1 MDRALYIWSCA
12 RGPCR
17 GKDGRYV
24 VGCPCS
30 VACNTVMLTFGNSV
44 RAWRGL
50 RRNEAYA
57 AKLEKRLAR
66 KRDRMK
72 EQGKI
77 ENEIALNSNPFS
89 VRSVFCA
96 LVYR

>member
-1 MDRALYIWSCA
+1 MDRALYIWGCA
-12 RGPCR
+12 RGTCR

-24 VGCPCS
+24 L
-30 VACNTVMLTFGNSV
+30 AFCNTMFFILMTRSSV

-66 KRDRMK
+66 NCELK
-72 EQGKI
+72 EAKDKAGKQ
-77 ENEIALNSNPFS
+77 EITLKSNPFS
-89 VRSVFCA
+89 VRWVFCP
-96 LVYR
+96 LDPR